1 MTISSARKFLILYSL
16 VILGFQMVFLIASPS
31 IGFPM
36 EYPKNLHL
44 IEIVSP
50 VFLGYLGSAA
60 HFVFQNPAPE
70 VPVQNE
76 FLGLLVKGPLIIYAL
91 AVATALGAF
100 AYSNRVGAEI
110 GSGMSE
116 DALGTALSLALGV
129 LAVTT
134 GVITSYLFVTP
145 KTNILDKKPIEPVS

>member
-1 MTISSARKFLILYSL
+1 M
-16 VILGFQMVFLIASPS
+16 Q
-31 IGFPM
+31 
-36 EYPKNLHL
+36 YPKNLHL

-60 HFVFQNPAPE
+60 HFIFQTTIPD
-70 VPVQNE
+70 VPVQRE
-76 FLGLLVKGPLIIYAL
+76 FLGILVKGPIIVYTLAVIGAL
-91 AVATALGAF
+91 AAF

-116 DALGTALSLALGV
+116 DALSTALSLSLGV

-134 GVITSYLFVTP
+134 GVITSYLFVAP
-145 KTNILDKKPIEPVS
+145 KE